1 MLPRPGPQQA
11 SDAVGKK
18 RPSGGNEKEGE
29 NRGEREGEERSTSVM
44 MALCQDRNSSL
55 CV

>member
-1 MLPRPGPQQA
+1 
-11 SDAVGKK
+11 V
-18 RPSGGNEKEGE
+18 GNECLGRGNVKEGA